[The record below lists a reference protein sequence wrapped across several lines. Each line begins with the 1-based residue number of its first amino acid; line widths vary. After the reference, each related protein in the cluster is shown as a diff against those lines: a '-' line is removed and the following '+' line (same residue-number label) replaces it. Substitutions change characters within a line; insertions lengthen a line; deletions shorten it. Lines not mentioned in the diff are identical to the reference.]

1 MIYGNTTTFAQITSL
16 INKVLNDESQTVYLF
31 ILIAGPAHVGKASM
45 IREII
50 AESGVNPYD
59 VVTMCD
65 LTDHWSQLKETNDLA
80 GTSHS
85 IQIEVESKRSDITLA
100 DKSIVHNWWVRELQE
115 WLVRSPIGRDK
126 VVLIEAIER
135 ATWWASNALLKTLE
149 EPLPHRLMIA
159 TTHSI
164 SQLPATIASRAM
176 IFHVDRLSEA
186 QMVEW
191 MDGFATQVWNLD
203 RQAIL
208 TLAAGRPGIIVHY
221 QNLGILDDVIWSW
234 TCVQSQI
241 KTWTIAQLY
250 QQISAINKSDYLSI
264 IIDALLV
271 FSERSWDRKL
281 YDATFDLIRK
291 QESNVNIENLLFER
305 CLKIRTVNK

>member
-1 MIYGNTTTFAQITSL
+1 MIYWNQTTFAQVKSL
-16 INKVLNDESQTVYLF
+16 INKLLNDESQTVYPF

-45 IREII
+45 VREII
-50 AESGVNPYD
+50 AESDVNPYD
-59 VVTMCD
+59 IVTMQDLSDEWMSLKESND
-65 LTDHWSQLKETNDLA
+65 LT

-85 IQIEVESKRSDITLA
+85 IQIEVESKRTDITLA
-100 DKSIVHNWWVRELQE
+100 DKSVVHNRWVRELQD

-176 IFHVDRLSEA
+176 IFHVDRLSDT
-186 QMVEW
+186 QMDEW
-191 MDGFATQVWNLD
+191 IDEFMIQGSNLD
-203 RQAIL
+203 REAIL

-221 QNLGILDDVIWSW
+221 YRLWVLDDVVTSW
-234 TCVQSQI
+234 TSVQSQI

-271 FSERSWDRKL
+271 MSEKSWDRVL
-281 YDATFDLIRK
+281 YDVTFDLIRK

-305 CLKIRTVNK
+305 CCRIRQ